1 MEWVKLG
8 DLADIKSG
16 GTPRRSKKEYW
27 NNANIPWVKI
37 SDFND
42 KFLSET
48 EEFINENGL
57 QNSSAKL
64 FKAGTILYS
73 IFATIGEATILKID
87 ASTNQAIAGIEVN
100 ENLALKEYVY
110 YYLLS
115 IKNSVISQSRGV
127 AQNNINLSIIKNFD
141 IPLPSKKIQ
150 KLTINNLSLVEKL
163 IQTRQDQIQAL
174 DDLVE
179 SLYYEFVFT
188 NSEDYQKVKLDDIAI
203 VRSSSRVFKKDLID
217 EGIPFYRGQE
227 ISMLSKNI
235 EFEPEFYISEELYN
249 SMKEKSGI
257 PKKGD
262 LLLPSIANEGQLWVV
277 DTDKEFYFKD
287 GRVLWINL
295 DGNKEVNS
303 IYLRYYL
310 KYKLI
315 QEFDS
320 ISSGSTFAELK
331 IFILKD
337 IDVLLPPIETQN
349 QFAAFVEKI
358 EKQKQILNDS
368 LGDLTN
374 LFDSLM
380 QDAFDGSMTM

>member
-1 MEWVKLG
+1 MSNQRKLSSIANSAVVP
-8 DLADIKSG
+8 LLNKSQF
-16 GTPRRSKKEYW
+16 
-27 NNANIPWVKI
+27 
-37 SDFND
+37 SDFEIYID
-42 KFLSET
+42 KSLEKQKKVASILNKIET
-48 EEFINENGL
+48 
-57 QNSSAKL
+57 
-64 FKAGTILYS
+64 
-73 IFATIGEATILKID
+73 
-87 ASTNQAIAGIEVN
+87 
-100 ENLALKEYVY
+100 
-110 YYLLS
+110 
-115 IKNSVISQSRGV
+115 
-127 AQNNINLSIIKNFD
+127 
-141 IPLPSKKIQ
+141 
-150 KLTINNLSLVEKL
+150 L

-188 NSEDYQKVKLDDIAI
+188 NNEDFQKLKLDDISI

-227 ISMLSKNI
+227 ISMLSKNV
-235 EFEPEFYISEELYN
+235 EFEAEFYISEELYN
-249 SMKEKSGI
+249 TMKEKSGI

-262 LLLPSIANEGQLWVV
+262 LLLPSIANEGQIWVV
-277 DTDKEFYFKD
+277 DTDKKFYFKD

-295 DGNKEVNS
+295 YENKEINP

-337 IDVLLPPIETQN
+337 IDVLLSPIEKQN

-368 LGDLTN
+368 LRELTD

-380 QDAFDGSMTM
+380 QDAFDGYLTK

>member
-1 MEWVKLG
+1 MEKNKLG
-8 DLADIKSG
+8 EVVDIISG
-16 GTPRRSKKEYW
+16 YAFKASEFKKTGVPV
-27 NNANIPWVKI
+27 IRI
-37 SDFND
+37 SDLD
-42 KFLSET
+42 GDRVTISENT
-48 EEFINENGL
+48 ARID
-57 QNSSAKL
+57 
-64 FKAGTILYS
+64 
-73 IFATIGEATILKID
+73 EAEID
-87 ASTNQAIAGIEVN
+87 E
-100 ENLALKEYVY
+100 K
-110 YYLLS
+110 YLLKKGDLLIGLSGS
-115 IKNSVISQSRGV
+115 IGKIGVFSSNELAYLNQRVGKVITKEGISEDFAV
-127 AQNNINLSIIKNFD
+127 YL
-141 IPLPSKKIQ
+141 
-150 KLTINNLSLVEKL
+150 INNLVNLMKKDSVGGTVLNISPTTIKNYEVYLPNKNEQNLISKKLKTIESL

-174 DDLVE
+174 DDLLE

-188 NSEDYQKVKLDDIAI
+188 NSQDFQKVKLDDISI
-203 VRSSSRVFKKDLID
+203 VRSSSRVFKKDLIE

-227 ISMLSKNI
+227 ISLLSKNI

-262 LLLPSIANEGQLWVV
+262 LLLPSIANEGQIWVV

-295 DGNKEVNS
+295 NENKEINPV
-303 IYLRYYL
+303 YLRYYL

-337 IDVLLPPIETQN
+337 IDVLLPPIEKQN
-349 QFAAFVEKI
+349 QFASFVEKI

-368 LGDLTN
+368 LRELVDLFN
-374 LFDSLM
+374 SLM